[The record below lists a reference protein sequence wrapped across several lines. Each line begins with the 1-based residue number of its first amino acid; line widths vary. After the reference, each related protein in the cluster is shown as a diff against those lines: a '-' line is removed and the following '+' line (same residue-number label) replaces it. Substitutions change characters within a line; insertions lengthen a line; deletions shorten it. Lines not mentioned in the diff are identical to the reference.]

1 MASGEAVCATAQTC
15 RGAPVWVT
23 DEYVM
28 PDALTRG
35 ARRPPGRADP
45 ERLDD
50 EVKLALRKL
59 LRTLE
64 RSAA

>member
-1 MASGEAVCATAQTC
+1 
-15 RGAPVWVT
+15 
-23 DEYVM
+23 M

-35 ARRPPGRADP
+35 GPHRAPDHIDP
-45 ERLDD
+45 ERLNA
-50 EVKLALRKL
+50 EAKLALRKL